1 MSSSTGPRAGPS
13 AAPGRQPDDGL
24 VQDGDVEVGV
34 DASAS
39 ANDADELDTERP
51 RKSMKRPQIKN
62 ACWTCRGDKVKC
74 SGHHPICAR
83 CSHRKVPCSYD
94 VPEENMTKMQ
104 HLRTKISDAEK
115 RLELVNTIFDILQKG
130 SDEAAAEALA
140 RLRIGQSVDEVVNY
154 MVAARANDQT
164 GSSLESPETIASG

>member
-1 MSSSTGPRAGPS
+1 
-13 AAPGRQPDDGL
+13 
-24 VQDGDVEVGV
+24 
-34 DASAS
+34 
-39 ANDADELDTERP
+39 
-51 RKSMKRPQIKN
+51 
-62 ACWTCRGDKVKC
+62 
-74 SGHHPICAR
+74 
-83 CSHRKVPCSYD
+83 
-94 VPEENMTKMQ
+94 MTKMQ

-164 GSSLESPETIASG
+164 GSSLESPETTASG